1 MNTNINEPSLL
12 RQRVKLTSN
21 PSNDFTSEILR
32 VLAGSEKKLTEVQIR
47 ALMGCMGSYIGALV
61 CIIFTAA
68 VIYIAST
75 DKKALTN
82 RYYIYSA
89 FIILPILVG
98 SFMILPVFQSGA
110 KPHTFML
117 IMFMVITSI
126 VAIYYFMR
134 NMNPKT
140 VIWTN
145 YLLFAFIA
153 FSIVSIL
160 AVVYKVF
167 MKYLKNVVGWPGFII
182 KILFFIPC
190 LLIDLLQFL
199 VNDYNNTPQIVGII
213 FIIQLIG
220 IAGYGF
226 LPQLYKQFTKYT
238 NQSLVNQPIPLV
250 RESKIANNDVFKLEE
265 FSSKDSYIRFDPVNP
280 DGNISNQY
288 RQNFSVSMWVFIN
301 NSGIS
306 SYAYRRETPIFRYGN
321 ADMESNS
328 LGKPLIVY
336 YNDPNDAENQNN
348 YKVYFSNSKKNAT
361 PTYTFSVPPQKWNNF
376 VITYNEAKVDLFVNG
391 DLVHSHTFE
400 TTKDEVTTAYPLFK
414 KYDVMTVGYGND
426 DDDTKGVRGAIC
438 NVNYYKTPLSMADI
452 ATNYN
457 LLKNKTP
464 PLNYI
469 V

>member
-1 MNTNINEPSLL
+1 MNTNNEPSLL
-12 RQRVKLTSN
+12 RQRVKLSSN

-47 ALMGCMGSYIGALV
+47 ALMGCMGAYVGALV

-98 SFMILPVFQSGA
+98 SALILPVFQSGV
-110 KPHTFML
+110 KPHTFIL
-117 IMFMVITSI
+117 IMLMMVTSI
-126 VAIYYFMR
+126 VSIYYFMR

-145 YLLFAFIA
+145 YILFAFIA
-153 FSIVSIL
+153 FSIVAIL

-167 MKYLKNVVGWPGFII
+167 VKYLKNVGGWAGFIL
-182 KILFFIPC
+182 KLLFFIPC
-190 LLIDLLQFL
+190 LFIDFVEYL
-199 VNDYNNTPQIVGII
+199 VDDYNNTPKIVGVV
-213 FIIQLIG
+213 FILQLIV
-220 IAGYGF
+220 IAGYVF
-226 LPQLYKQFTKYT
+226 LPKLYKQFVKYT
-238 NQSLVNQPIPLV
+238 NHSLVNRPISLV
-250 RESKIANNDVFKLEE
+250 RESKIANNDMFKTDE
-265 FSSKDSYIRFDPVNP
+265 FSVKDSYLRFDPVHP

-301 NSGIS
+301 HSGVS

-321 ADMESNS
+321 TNMETNS

-336 YNDPNDAENQNN
+336 YNDPNDANSQNQ
-348 YKVYFSNSKKNAT
+348 YKVYFSNSTKNAA
-361 PTYTFSVPPQKWNNF
+361 PTYTFSAPTQKWNNF
-376 VITYNEAKVDLFVNG
+376 VITYNEGKADFFVNG
-391 DLVHSHTFE
+391 DLVYSYTFE
-400 TTKDEVTTAYPLFK
+400 NTHDLYTTAYPLFT
-414 KYDVMTVGYGND
+414 KYDLMTVGYGNED
-426 DDDTKGVRGAIC
+426 DATKGVRGSIC

-452 ATNYN
+452 ANNYN